1 VGSDSS
7 SAWFMILC
15 VSAVCVG
22 FGLLMIFARDLMWE
36 FTSWSNSW
44 KGLRSERTE
53 GWEASQAIGGIIFIL
68 MGVGFGCWGF
78 SQTSMQ
84 AQREAEDQAQETQVA
99 ATASANIDR
108 LKTTFDTLISE
119 WQSDDSPGIKQ
130 VRIPGVTARAI
141 YYGRCDG
148 GYFYVIVRE
157 LDNQTYSDYAYVPD
171 SSPQYCKPD
180 RLMLN
185 FMNDPVSMGDGW
197 WSIDINTFTDER
209 DIITPTPSRTPIPSP
224 TVPTATP
231 NAAELQSTIDA
242 AVQLQL
248 TQAASQQ
255 ELAITQTIAAAVQG
269 TLTAAAQV
277 TP

>member
-1 VGSDSS
+1 
-7 SAWFMILC
+7 MILC

-36 FTSWSNSW
+36 LTSWSNSW

-53 GWEASQAIGGIIFIL
+53 GWEASQAISGIILIL
-68 MGVGFGCWGF
+68 IGVGFGCWGF

-84 AQREAEDQAQETQVA
+84 AQQEAQNQAAETQVA
-99 ATASANIDR
+99 ATASANVER
-108 LKTTFDTLISE
+108 LKTTFGALISE
-119 WQSDDSPGIKQ
+119 WQSDDSPGIKR
-130 VRIPGVTARAI
+130 VRVPGISAKSI

-148 GYFYVIVRE
+148 GYFYVIIRE
-157 LDNQTYSDYAYVPD
+157 LDNQTYNDYAYIPD

-180 RLMLN
+180 RLLLN
-185 FMNDPVSMGDGW
+185 FMNDPQSMGDGW
-197 WSIDINTFTDER
+197 WDIDINSFIQDT
-209 DIITPTPSRTPIPSP
+209 DIITQTPSRTPIPSP

-231 NAAELQSTIDA
+231 NAAELQLTIDA

-255 ELAITQTIAAAVQG
+255 ELAITQTIDAAVQG
-269 TLTAAAQV
+269 TLTAAAEATSQ
-277 TP
+277 P

>member
-1 VGSDSS
+1 MSSDGS
-7 SAWFMILC
+7 SAFIMVLC
-15 VSAVCVG
+15 VSALCIG
-22 FGLLMIFARDLMWE
+22 FGLLTIFARDFMWE
-36 FTSWSNSW
+36 LTAWGNSW

-53 GWEASQAIGGIIFIL
+53 GWEASQAISGIILIL
-68 MGVGFGCWGF
+68 IGVGFGCWGF

-84 AQREAEDQAQETQVA
+84 AQREAQNQAEETQVA

-108 LKTTFDTLISE
+108 LKTTFGALISE
-119 WQSDDSPGIKQ
+119 WQSDDSPGIKR
-130 VRIPGVTARAI
+130 VRVPGISAKAI

-148 GYFYVIVRE
+148 GYFYVIIRE
-157 LDNQTYSDYAYVPD
+157 LDNQTYNDYAYVPD

-180 RLMLN
+180 GLLLN
-185 FMNDPVSMGDGW
+185 FMNDPLSMDDGW
-197 WSIDINTFTDER
+197 WDIDINSFTEDS
-209 DIITPTPSRTPIPSP
+209 DIITPTPSRTPQPTP

-231 NAAELQSTIDA
+231 NAAELQLTIDA
-242 AVQLQL
+242 AVQAQV

-269 TLTAAAQV
+269 TLTAAAQA